1 MARLYEY
8 VSEVRNLSR
17 HRFKEAHPYPF
28 LVLRLRKEQR
38 RASWT
43 FKTQTISIDA
53 ASIGRLAHRENL
65 KIAPE
70 INEYE
75 VFAIT
80 KARSNPWPNRIS
92 VGRARNNDVVLSDSS
107 VSKLHA
113 HFNVERERENETLL
127 VDAGSHNGTRV
138 NDRKITSGEATGVR
152 IGDSITFGRTRLK
165 MVDSGT
171 LYDLVTQHVEE
182 RE

>member
-8 VSEVRNLSR
+8 ISEVRKLSR
-17 HRFKEAHPYPF
+17 TRFKEAYPYPF
-28 LVLRLRKEQR
+28 LVLRRAKKDRQ
-38 RASWT
+38 ASWT
-43 FKTQTISIDA
+43 FKTQTISVNSATIGKL
-53 ASIGRLAHRENL
+53 ASQENL
-65 KIAPE
+65 KISPKIA
-70 INEYE
+70 EYE

-80 KARSNPWPNRIS
+80 KAGTNPWPERIS
-92 VGRARNNDVVLSDSS
+92 VGRARNNDVVLHDSS

-113 HFNVERERENETLL
+113 HFKISANNETLL
-127 VDAGSHNGTRV
+127 VDAGSRNGTRV
-138 NDRKITSGEATGVR
+138 NDRKIASGDTADVG
-152 IGDSITFGRTRLK
+152 IGDSITFGRTSLK